1 MAILSKPL
9 LFKLDD
15 EKCDME
21 FQFVGNDDDEE
32 YVPSLKKAKTTKKTQ
47 LCDKLEV
54 LRAHKL
60 LLSYIS
66 PVLHTQFYESMHE
79 NGRVD
84 IVGGLEI
91 VKIKEFSCLAFSSCI
106 KHEYGDK
113 DVVKHCDD
121 FELLFEMLLVCKKY
135 LLDDLFKSIKR
146 RLHRIK
152 ISRENLFEFLKVVDQ
167 WKGLLGFEQICA
179 ELTRKCA
186 VQIKKSFKTSQEVI
200 EFVSNN
206 KDDYLLGTFFH
217 QMHHTDLKCS
227 NCKVEDC
234 LNGKPVLTAKP
245 PVGLKIKVA
254 GSSDE
259 NMMGVVQSVQDSNR
273 NDPWGSKIS
282 IVSVMLST
290 GNLWRPVSSDNFTS
304 ISYNCCSQDLTEE
317 ANDCGNCQVE
327 KCLRGKVITAAS
339 STVAVGTKVRL
350 TGTERTGVVIKVKE
364 IADKDPWGADTFLGR
379 VRFSDGKE
387 CVCAY
392 SCNRS
397 PLSFDC

>member
-1 MAILSKPL
+1 M
-9 LFKLDD
+9 
-15 EKCDME
+15 
-21 FQFVGNDDDEE
+21 
-32 YVPSLKKAKTTKKTQ
+32 
-47 LCDKLEV
+47 
-54 LRAHKL
+54 
-60 LLSYIS
+60 
-66 PVLHTQFYESMHE
+66 
-79 NGRVD
+79 
-84 IVGGLEI
+84 
-91 VKIKEFSCLAFSSCI
+91 
-106 KHEYGDK
+106 
-113 DVVKHCDD
+113 
-121 FELLFEMLLVCKKY
+121 
-135 LLDDLFKSIKR
+135 
-146 RLHRIK
+146 
-152 ISRENLFEFLKVVDQ
+152 
-167 WKGLLGFEQICA
+167 
-179 ELTRKCA
+179 
-186 VQIKKSFKTSQEVI
+186 I

-234 LNGKPVLTAKP
+234 LNGKPVLTANP

-259 NMMGVVQSVQDSNR
+259 SMTGVVQSVQDSNR
-273 NDPWGSKIS
+273 NDPWGSKNSTVI
-282 IVSVMLST
+282 VMLST
-290 GNLWRPVSSDNFTS
+290 GKLFKTGSSDNFTCF
-304 ISYNCCSQDLTEE
+304 SYNCCSQDLTEE

-327 KCLRGKVITAAS
+327 KCLRGKVITAAT

-387 CVCAY
+387 RVCAY